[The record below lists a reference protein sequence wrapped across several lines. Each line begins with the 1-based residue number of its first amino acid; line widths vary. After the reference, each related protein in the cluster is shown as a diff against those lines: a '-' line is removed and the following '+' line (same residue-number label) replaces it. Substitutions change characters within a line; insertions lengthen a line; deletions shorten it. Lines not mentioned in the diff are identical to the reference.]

1 MRSFPMTETGRIGK
15 RMNILAVSSNA
26 ALLTALEG
34 ILRGLFPGAVI
45 TRAADPLMA
54 GKYAFQN
61 MVDIVLAQADMKRMD
76 GIQLIRFV
84 RQERPAA
91 RAYLMGQESV
101 LRDLPLSVQGEAAGL
116 IAIPFTAADV
126 AAALCGG
133 AAEDREE

>member
-1 MRSFPMTETGRIGK
+1 
-15 RMNILAVSSNA
+15 MNILAVSSNA

-34 ILRGLFPGAVI
+34 ILKGLFPGAVI

-84 RQERPAA
+84 RQERTAA

-101 LRDLPLSVQGEAAGL
+101 LRELPLSVQGEVTGL
-116 IAIPFTAADV
+116 LTLPCTAAEV
-126 AAALCGG
+126 AAVLHDDVTKNKEGQTL
-133 AAEDREE
+133 